1 MKETDFSRYADDNTP
16 YRTTDTIAKVIKI
29 LERDSMMLFK
39 WFSNNHMKANISKSH
54 LLVIKNDEIV
64 INLSGDG
71 VKNGE
76 YEKLVVIKVDTKL
89 IFNEHLN
96 SIISKAS
103 HKVKA
108 LSRVHL
114 RRY

>member
-1 MKETDFSRYADDNTP
+1 
-16 YRTTDTIAKVIKI
+16 
-29 LERDSMMLFK
+29 MMLFK

-76 YEKLVVIKVDTKL
+76 YE
-89 IFNEHLN
+89 
-96 SIISKAS
+96 
-103 HKVKA
+103 
-108 LSRVHL
+108 
-114 RRY
+114 